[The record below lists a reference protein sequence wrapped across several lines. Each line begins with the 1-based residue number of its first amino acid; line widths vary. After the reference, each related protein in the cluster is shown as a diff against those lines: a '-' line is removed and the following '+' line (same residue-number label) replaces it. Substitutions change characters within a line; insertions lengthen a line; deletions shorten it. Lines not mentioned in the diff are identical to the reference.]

1 MGGTLRVAWCADYAQ
16 HAPECCEW
24 RGRSSLERVVQ
35 LVAETPA
42 QLYRLW
48 PRKGNLQP
56 GADADIVLVDMK
68 GKQTL
73 SNDAMLSRSAWTPY
87 DGVKVQG
94 FPVATYVRGQLA
106 RIMHKFSTVAPKPS
120 ALTALHSRGL
130 LDVPYST
137 PAVPSVARLV
147 RTAFSTPRYKNLCI
161 IRASGK

>member
-1 MGGTLRVAWCADYAQ
+1 MWEGHFGLPGVQTTHSMLLNAVNGGRF
-16 HAPECCEW
+16 
-24 RGRSSLERVVQ
+24 SLERVVQ

-87 DGVKVQG
+87 NGVKVQG
-94 FPVATYVRGQLA
+94 SPVATYVRGQL
-106 RIMHKFSTVAPKPS
+106 VASEGKVVAKPGTGRFLPGPG
-120 ALTALHSRGL
+120 AE
-130 LDVPYST
+130 D
-137 PAVPSVARLV
+137 
-147 RTAFSTPRYKNLCI
+147 
-161 IRASGK
+161 

>member
-1 MGGTLRVAWCADYAQ
+1 MLLNAVNG
-16 HAPECCEW
+16 
-24 RGRSSLERVVQ
+24 GRSSLERVVQ

-68 GKQTL
+68 GKQIL

-94 FPVATYVRGQLA
+94 FPVATYVRGQL
-106 RIMHKFSTVAPKPS
+106 VASEGKVVAKPGTGRF
-120 ALTALHSRGL
+120 LPGPGFEERKG
-130 LDVPYST
+130 
-137 PAVPSVARLV
+137 
-147 RTAFSTPRYKNLCI
+147 
-161 IRASGK
+161 